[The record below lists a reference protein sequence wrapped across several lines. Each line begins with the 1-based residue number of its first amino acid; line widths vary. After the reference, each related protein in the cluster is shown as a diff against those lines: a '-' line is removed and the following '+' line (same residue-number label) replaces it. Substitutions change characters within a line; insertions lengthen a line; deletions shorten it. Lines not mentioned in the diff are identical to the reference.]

1 MTQPIKYIPL
11 LVIFLVIP
19 SARAI
24 FKYVPYPEYAFAIF
38 CVFSVIFY
46 YYVITKLDVIVVI
59 KKLLNWSPL
68 AYLIAL
74 IYAISAYA
82 IYPIANARRGIG
94 QGSTGDDAIIE
105 PALTLLNNNSLY
117 SVTLYDGAPISAGP
131 GWIFQNA
138 PFALLDVYWIL
149 TVFYI
154 CLTVI
159 SYRLMFG
166 KIRETN
172 FALILISTSLIFWEL
187 LVTGHDLIAI
197 GFCFVLF
204 SSLAFKLSVRESDDK
219 ILLLSLA
226 IAVGVFAT
234 SRVVFILFPVLLA
247 ILFWKFSRKKALI
260 FLLPSI
266 FVAVAL
272 HGYYFVTSDYYQP
285 LHLFQRGENRVG
297 RYLAGFGLTA
307 SMVALIVIYYQL
319 KQSIESWLYSV
330 FVCLAIPLATISIG
344 EFISSNLNFAEWE
357 GANYLVP
364 VIPILLFYLAGAI
377 YSTNLVDPPD

>member
-1 MTQPIKYIPL
+1 
-11 LVIFLVIP
+11 
-19 SARAI
+19 
-24 FKYVPYPEYAFAIF
+24 
-38 CVFSVIFY
+38 
-46 YYVITKLDVIVVI
+46 
-59 KKLLNWSPL
+59 
-68 AYLIAL
+68 
-74 IYAISAYA
+74 
-82 IYPIANARRGIG
+82 
-94 QGSTGDDAIIE
+94 
-105 PALTLLNNNSLY
+105 
-117 SVTLYDGAPISAGP
+117 
-131 GWIFQNA
+131 
-138 PFALLDVYWIL
+138 
-149 TVFYI
+149 
-154 CLTVI
+154 
-159 SYRLMFG
+159 MFG
-166 KIRETN
+166 KVRETN
-172 FALILISTSLIFWEL
+172 LALVLMSTSLIFWEL

-226 IAVGVFAT
+226 IAVGIFAT

-247 ILFWKFSRKKALI
+247 ILFWKFSKKKALM

-266 FVAVAL
+266 FVAVSL

-297 RYLAGFGLTA
+297 RYLAVFGLTA

-330 FVCLAIPLATISIG
+330 FVCLSIPLTTISIG
-344 EFISSNLNFAEWE
+344 EFISSNFNFAEWE

-377 YSTNLVDPPD
+377 YSTHQVDPPPCD